1 MAIASDSG
9 ASDSTEPDSTV
20 LVSTPYGDVLGYP
33 VAADASPILAWR
45 GIPYAT
51 PPVGKLRFRAPRPLQ
66 PWSGVLDGL
75 EFGAMAPQGRDS
87 PVPID
92 PSLSISEDCLTLN
105 VWAPRPDAELR
116 PVLVWIHGGAYSL
129 GSSAQRVYDGRN
141 LSENGDV
148 VVVTINF
155 RLGPF
160 GFLDLSSFST
170 DEHTFETNLGLR
182 DQIAALQWVRE
193 CISAF
198 GGDPDQVTVFG
209 ESSGGASVTTLM
221 TSPKAEGLFQ
231 RAIVQSAPATSV
243 YGPDRG
249 AAVASRF
256 LELVGV
262 DREDIGELFD
272 MHFTRLVTAG
282 DTLCYEIPTT
292 VPGTLGLSP
301 VVDGDTVPR
310 YPVAAFQKGLSHK
323 IPLIIGTNHDEPSI
337 FRFMKSPLMP
347 ITSDTVSEMF
357 RAIAHDHA
365 DLPAY
370 RVAEIMA
377 AYPDRDKPAGAQAIS
392 RDAGF
397 LMPSVWIADGHS
409 RHSPT
414 WMYRFDHATPMLKA
428 ARVGA
433 GHATELPYVFGNFGT
448 LSRDPTFWLG
458 GRKPA
463 MAVSAR
469 MQRRWLAFARYGVPA
484 ALDASKHWA
493 PYTEQARWTLVIDA
507 SDTLV
512 DDPDGEMRA
521 AWGDRVLGFS

>member
-1 MAIASDSG
+1 MDIPSG
-9 ASDSTEPDSTV
+9 TTV
-20 LVSTPYGDVLGYP
+20 CVSTPYGDVLGYRAG
-33 VAADASPILAWR
+33 VGASHIFAWKA
-45 GIPYAT
+45 IPYAA
-51 PPVGKLRFRAPRPLQ
+51 PPVGEYRFRSPRPPQ
-66 PWSGVLDGL
+66 PWSGVLDGR

-87 PVPID
+87 PVPMD
-92 PSLSISEDCLTLN
+92 PALPVSEDCLTLN
-105 VWAPRPDAELR
+105 VWAPRPDGNLR

-129 GSSAQRVYDGRN
+129 GSSAQSVYDGRN
-141 LSENGDV
+141 LSENGDA
-148 VVVTINF
+148 VVVTINY
-155 RLGPF
+155 RLGAF
-160 GFLDLSSFST
+160 GFLDLSSYST
-170 DEHTFETNLGLR
+170 DQHTFETNLGLR
-182 DQIAALQWVRE
+182 DQIAALAWVRE

-198 GGDPDQVTVFG
+198 GGDPEQVTVFG
-209 ESSGGASVTTLM
+209 ESSGGASITTLM
-221 TSPKAEGLFQ
+221 VSPAAEGLFH

-243 YGPDRG
+243 YGPERG
-249 AAVASRF
+249 AAMAARF

-262 DREDIGELFD
+262 DPADIGELRD
-272 MHFTRLVTAG
+272 MHFNRLVAAG
-282 DTLCYEIPTT
+282 DTLCYEVPTR

-301 VVDGDTVPR
+301 VVDGDIVPR
-310 YPVAAFQKGLSHK
+310 YPVAAFQKGLSHR

-370 RVAEIMA
+370 RIAEIMA
-377 AYPDRDKPAGAQAIS
+377 AYPDRNKPAGAQAMA

-397 LMPSVWIADGHS
+397 LMPSLWIADAHS

-433 GHATELPYVFGNFGT
+433 GHATELPYVFGTFGT
-448 LSRDPTFWLG
+448 LNRDPTFWLG

-469 MQRRWLAFARYGVPA
+469 IQRRWLAFARYGVPA
-484 ALDASKHWA
+484 ALDASKHWS
-493 PYTEQARWTLVIDA
+493 PYTEESRATLVV
-507 SDTLV
+507 DTTDVVV
-512 DDPDGEMRA
+512 DDPDGDMRA